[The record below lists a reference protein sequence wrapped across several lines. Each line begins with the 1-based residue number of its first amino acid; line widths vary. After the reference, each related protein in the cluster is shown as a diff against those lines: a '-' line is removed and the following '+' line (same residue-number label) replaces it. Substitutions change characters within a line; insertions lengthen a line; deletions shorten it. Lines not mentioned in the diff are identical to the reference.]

1 MTLFALACVYVAR
14 VLSCTR
20 CAEVLPEKVTLRRFC
35 RPKREK
41 VLRVLRV
48 LRVIRVWCF
57 GELRH
62 RRERA
67 ATLPCVASRVRV
79 LGLWYSPWME
89 LELCAPEVRSRKQ
102 GYTGLNGVD
111 LGCFR
116 VRVIRVIR
124 VNSHLRSRVRLREK
138 TKKKLNNPNH
148 FSINPSR
155 SINNPNTFRDH
166 IVFHAL
172 SHGEHN
178 APLRISI

>member
-14 VLSCTR
+14 VLSCPR

-111 LGCFR
+111 LECFSGR
-116 VRVIRVIR
+116 V
-124 VNSHLRSRVRLREK
+124 SRVSSEGGGRGVRTRDPSDTRL
-138 TKKKLNNPNH
+138 LLL
-148 FSINPSR
+148 F
-155 SINNPNTFRDH
+155 FCLD
-166 IVFHAL
+166 
-172 SHGEHN
+172 
-178 APLRISI
+178 